1 MTARLES
8 GKQAGRIL
16 VLVAACGLA
25 AAQAQ
30 EVGQAMQSTES
41 KNNAARQAQTEI
53 DQVVAETD
61 DLSEEYQTV
70 TKEVDGLKIYNRL
83 LEKQVEHQQRELS
96 DLSSSMEQVTTTER
110 QVTPLM
116 VRMID
121 ALGQFIEMDM
131 PFLEEERRARVER
144 LRGMME
150 RADVSVAEKMRSVLE
165 AYQIENEYGR
175 SIEAYKGNLEL
186 DEGDREVDFLRIGRI
201 GLYFRTEDGE
211 HSGRWDHRAG
221 EWQSLG
227 AGVRRDIRDGLRIA
241 REQIAP
247 DLLMLPLPA
256 AGEASQ

>member
-1 MTARLES
+1 MTARFELA
-8 GKQAGRIL
+8 KQAGKAL
-16 VLVAACGLA
+16 MLVAACWFA

-30 EVGQAMQSTES
+30 QVEEAMQSTET
-41 KNNAARQAQTEI
+41 KNNAARQAQEQI

-61 DLSEEYQTV
+61 DLSEEYQTI

-83 LEKQVEHQQRELS
+83 LDKQIEHQQQELAN
-96 DLSSSMEQVTTTER
+96 LAESMEQVTTTER

-121 ALGQFIEMDM
+121 ALEQFIEMDM
-131 PFLEEERRARVER
+131 PFLEAERRDRVER
-144 LRGMME
+144 LRDMMQ

-186 DEGDREVDFLRIGRI
+186 DDGARQVDFLRIGRI

-211 HSGRWDHRAG
+211 HSGRWNHRTG
-221 EWQSLG
+221 EWESIG
-227 AGVRRDIRDGLRIA
+227 GGVRRDIRNGLRIA

-256 AGEASQ
+256 AGEAKR

>member
-1 MTARLES
+1 MTARFEFA
-8 GKQAGRIL
+8 KQAGKGL
-16 VLVAACGLA
+16 VLFAACWVA

-30 EVGQAMQSTES
+30 QVDQAMQSTEA
-41 KNNAARQAQTEI
+41 KNTAARQTQQQI
-53 DQVVAETD
+53 DQVVDETD

-121 ALGQFIEMDM
+121 ALEQFIEMDM
-131 PFLEEERRARVER
+131 PFLEAERKDRVAR
-144 LRGMME
+144 LRDMME

-175 SIEAYKGNLEL
+175 SIEAYKGSLEL
-186 DEGDREVDFLRIGRI
+186 DDGDRQVDFLRIGRI
-201 GLYFRTEDGE
+201 GLYYRTEDGE
-211 HSGRWDHRAG
+211 NTGRWNHRTG
-221 EWQSLG
+221 EWESMG
-227 AGVRRDIRDGLRIA
+227 GGVRRDIRDGLRIA
-241 REQIAP
+241 RKQIAP
-247 DLLMLPLPA
+247 DLLMLPLPT
-256 AGEASQ
+256 AGEAKR